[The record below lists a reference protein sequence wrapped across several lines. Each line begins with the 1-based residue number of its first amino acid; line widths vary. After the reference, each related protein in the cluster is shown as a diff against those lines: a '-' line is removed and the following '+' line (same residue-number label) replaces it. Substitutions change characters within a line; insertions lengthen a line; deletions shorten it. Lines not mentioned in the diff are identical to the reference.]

1 MRNIG
6 RFQDASALRAY
17 SESLGLELPVDDEV
31 RSGPDSPLGRPFEV
45 FGRTV
50 GNRFAILPM
59 EGWDCTADGRPT
71 DLTRRRWE
79 RWGLSGA
86 KLIFGAEAIAVCPEG
101 RGSPTQLIMVDE
113 NLDDIAG
120 LRQHLVATH
129 ERHFGRTDDL
139 MVGVQLTHSGRVA
152 HPHDMERC
160 EPRVLYHHPLLDER
174 YDAQGDDA
182 VMSDTEIER
191 VISDFVHAAVL
202 SQRAGFDFVD
212 VKHCHG
218 YLGHEFLSAV
228 DRPGPYGGSF
238 ENRTRFLREIV
249 AGIRTEAPGLGIAVR
264 FSAVDFVPFVDGDG
278 DRTQPAPAGPP
289 PYRYAFGGDGSG
301 LGADLREPRAFLD
314 LLAELDISLVSASG
328 GAEYNS
334 HVMEPYV
341 SLPVAPHRPPEDP
354 LLGVVR
360 LVKLVAELKQA
371 HPELVHIGSGY
382 SYLQQ
387 WLPNVG
393 QAVVERGW
401 ADTIGIGRMA
411 LSYPD
416 IAADVVAGRPLQR
429 KRLCNACSWC
439 DVAPGFGTV
448 SGCYTLD
455 EFYRGLPGYGPLKRA
470 VKDAGGQE

>member
-6 RFQDASALRAY
+6 RFQDASSLRAY
-17 SESLGLELPVDDEV
+17 VESLGLELPLDDEV
-31 RSGPDSPLGRPFEV
+31 RSGPDSPLGRPLEV

-59 EGWDCTADGRPT
+59 EGWDCTADGRPS

-101 RGSPTQLIMVDE
+101 RGSPSQLIMVDD

-120 LRQHLVATH
+120 LREHLVATH

-139 MVGVQLTHSGRVA
+139 LVGVQLTHSGRVA
-152 HPHDMERC
+152 HPHDMGRC
-160 EPRVLYHHPLLDER
+160 EPRVLYHHPLLDEP
-174 YDAQGDDA
+174 YDAAGDEA
-182 VMSDTEIER
+182 VMSDAEIER
-191 VISDFVHAAVL
+191 VIADFVHAAVL

-249 AGIRTEAPGLGIAVR
+249 TGIRAEAPGLGIAVR
-264 FSAVDFVPFVDGDG
+264 YSAVDFVPFVEGDD
-278 DRTQPAPAGPP
+278 DRSRPASAGPG

-301 LGADLREPRAFLD
+301 LGADLREPLAFLD
-314 LLAELDISLVSASG
+314 LLAELDIELVSASG

-341 SLPVAPHRPPEDP
+341 SLPVAPHKPPEDP
-354 LLGVVR
+354 LVGVAR
-360 LVKLVAELKQA
+360 LIAIVAELKGA

-393 QAVVERGW
+393 QAVVEQGW

-439 DVAPGFGTV
+439 DIAPGFGTV
-448 SGCYTLD
+448 SGCYSRD
-455 EFYRGLPGYGPLKRA
+455 EFYRGLPGYAPLKQA
-470 VKDAGGQE
+470 VKDAGGRK